1 MESNTISE
9 NEPNKDESTMTDSN
23 GDKQNNEEKKDE
35 SGKFECN
42 ICLDTAN
49 DAVVT
54 MCGHL
59 YCWVCLSY
67 WMESR
72 PSKKCCPVCKAA
84 ISEDKI
90 IPIYG
95 RGGSKVDPRSKKVP
109 PRPRG
114 QRTEEPTNQF
124 GNFNWMNDN
133 GGFHFSLG
141 IGFYPISFVASLFN
155 TANNSNDNRTNRE
168 DTREYQQEQ
177 MLSNGSFYIAVLFLL
192 WLFFF

>member
-1 MESNTISE
+1 MESNITSE
-9 NEPNKDESTMTDSN
+9 NEPCRDESTKSDSN
-23 GDKQNNEEKKDE
+23 NEKQDNEEKKDDN
-35 SGKFECN
+35 GRFECN
-42 ICLDTAN
+42 ICLDAAN

-67 WMESR
+67 WMDSR
-72 PSKKCCPVCKAA
+72 PSKKCCPVCKAS

-95 RGGSKVDPRSKKVP
+95 RGGNKVDPRSKKVP

-114 QRTEEPTNQF
+114 QRTEEPANQF
-124 GNFNWMNDN
+124 
-133 GGFHFSLG
+133 G

-155 TANNSNDNRTNRE
+155 TQTNSNENRNNRE

>member
-1 MESNTISE
+1 MSE
-9 NEPNKDESTMTDSN
+9 NVYSTNDSKDSE
-23 GDKQNNEEKKDE
+23 NNDQKEKETNQKEED
-35 SGKFECN
+35 GRFECN

-67 WMESR
+67 WIDSK

-84 ISEDKI
+84 LSKDKI

-95 RGGSKVDPRSKKVP
+95 RGGNKVDPRSKKVP

-114 QRTEEPTNQF
+114 QRTEEPSNQF
-124 GNFNWMNDN
+124 GNFNWGNEN
-133 GGFHFSLG
+133 GGLHFSLG
-141 IGFYPISFVASLFN
+141 IGFFPIAYMSSFFN
-155 TANNSNDNRTNRE
+155 IPNNNNENRNNLE
-168 DTREYQQEQ
+168 DTREQMQEN
-177 MLSNGSFYIAVLFLL
+177 MLANYSLYLAIAFLVWLFL
-192 WLFFF
+192 F